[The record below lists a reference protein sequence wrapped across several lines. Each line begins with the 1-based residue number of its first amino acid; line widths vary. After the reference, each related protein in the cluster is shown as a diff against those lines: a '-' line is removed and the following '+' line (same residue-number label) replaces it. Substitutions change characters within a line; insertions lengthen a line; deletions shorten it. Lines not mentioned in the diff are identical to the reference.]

1 MMSTTQQ
8 AGVFGQPAQGGI
20 MKPTCTKIV
29 ATLGPASLDPATIAA
44 LIDAGV
50 DVFRLN
56 FSHGDHTTHRTT
68 VATIRAQAGNRAI
81 GILQDLQGPR
91 IRTGRLEHGPVML
104 STGQDIILQ
113 TGPGLG
119 NDHRIM
125 IDYDL
130 FARDVAPGERIL
142 ISDGLIELQAIET
155 DGSQV
160 RCSVLCGG
168 ELGERKGINLPDS
181 RLTIAAPTEKDIAD
195 LALGI
200 ELGVDFVALSFV
212 ASAADIVRLREAMQ
226 RIGGPGCRIPII
238 AKIERPQ
245 ALDNL
250 EEITAA
256 ADGVM
261 VARGDLGIEMPTED
275 VPAAQKRIIRCANRL
290 ARPVITATQMLES
303 MIVNPRPTRA
313 EAADVANAVLDGTDA
328 VMLSG
333 ETSIGAYPLESVR
346 IMDRIAC
353 RAEAMLREVN
363 APDADTQ
370 QPHRSSS
377 AIAGAACSLA
387 RQLPAAAIGVFT
399 MTGATATSLS
409 QCRPHVPVYALTP
422 DRSVFQRMTLLWG
435 VCPIMI
441 DMFTSTEEMFSH
453 GDEQLRQRALV
464 ETGETVV
471 YLAGSVSGMPG
482 ATDLLK
488 IRKF

>member
-1 MMSTTQQ
+1 
-8 AGVFGQPAQGGI
+8 

-29 ATLGPASLDPATIAA
+29 ATLGPASSDPATIAA

-56 FSHGDHTTHRTT
+56 FSHGDHKTHRETIT
-68 VATIRAQAGNRAI
+68 AIRAQAADRPV

-91 IRTGRLEHGPVML
+91 IRTGRLEHGTIML
-104 STGQDIILQ
+104 KAGQNIIMQ
-113 TGPGLG
+113 TGEGLG
-119 NDHRIM
+119 NDQRIM

-142 ISDGLIELQAIET
+142 ISDGLIELQALEIDRSE
-155 DGSQV
+155 V
-160 RCSVLCGG
+160 RCRVIYGG

-181 RLTIAAPTEKDIAD
+181 RLTIAAPTEKDITD

-200 ELGVDFVALSFV
+200 ELGVDFAALSFV
-212 ASAADIVRLREAMQ
+212 GCADDIERLREAMQ
-226 RIGGPGCRIPII
+226 RIGGPECRIPII

-245 ALDNL
+245 ALENL

-290 ARPVITATQMLES
+290 GRPVITATQMLES

-313 EAADVANAVLDGTDA
+313 EATDVANAVLDGTDA

-333 ETSIGAYPLESVR
+333 ETSIGSYPLESVR
-346 IMDRIAC
+346 IMDRIA
-353 RAEAMLREVN
+353 RKAEAIHREP
-363 APDADTQ
+363 APLGADPLQHGCTV
-370 QPHRSSS
+370 S

-387 RQLPAAAIGVFT
+387 RQLPVAAIGVFT

-409 QCRPHVPVYALTP
+409 QCRPHVPVFALTP
-422 DRSVFQRMTLLWG
+422 DKSVFQRMTLLWG
-435 VCPIMI
+435 VLPVMI
-441 DMFTSTEEMFSH
+441 GIFTTTEEMFDH
-453 GDEQLRQRALV
+453 GDIQLRY
-464 ETGETVV
+464 T
-471 YLAGSVSGMPG
+471 
-482 ATDLLK
+482 K
-488 IRKF
+488 

>member
-1 MMSTTQQ
+1 
-8 AGVFGQPAQGGI
+8 

-29 ATLGPASLDPATIAA
+29 ATLGPTSIEPATIAA

-68 VATIRAQAGNRAI
+68 VATIRAQAGSRPV

-91 IRTGRLEHGPVML
+91 IRTGRLERETVML
-104 STGQDIILQ
+104 STGQEIILQ
-113 TGPGLG
+113 TGKGIG
-119 NDHRIM
+119 NDHVIM

-130 FARDVAPGERIL
+130 FAQDLAPGERIL
-142 ISDGLIELQAIET
+142 ISDGLIELQALET

-160 RCSVLCGG
+160 RCRVLCGG

-181 RLTIAAPTEKDIAD
+181 RLTIAAPTEKDITD

-212 ASAADIVRLREAMQ
+212 ASAADIERLREAML

-353 RAEAMLREVN
+353 RAEAMLREMN
-363 APDADTQ
+363 TPCTDTQ

-422 DRSVFQRMTLLWG
+422 DRSVFQRMTILWG

-441 DMFTSTEEMFSH
+441 DMFTTTEEMFSH
-453 GDEQLRQRALV
+453 GDEQLRQRALI
-464 ETGETVV
+464 EAGETVV

>member
-1 MMSTTQQ
+1 
-8 AGVFGQPAQGGI
+8 

-29 ATLGPASLDPATIAA
+29 ATLGPASTDPATIAA
-44 LIDAGV
+44 LIVAGV

-56 FSHGDHTTHRTT
+56 FSHGDHTTHRAT
-68 VATIRAQAGNRAI
+68 VAAIRAQAGTRPV

-113 TGPGLG
+113 TGEGTG
-119 NDHRIM
+119 NDQRIM

-142 ISDGLIELQAIET
+142 ISDGLIELQAIKT

-160 RCSVLCGG
+160 RCRVVCGG

-212 ASAADIVRLREAMQ
+212 ASAADIERLREAMK
-226 RIGGPGCRIPII
+226 RIGGSECRIPII

-250 EEITAA
+250 EEITLA

-275 VPAAQKRIIRCANRL
+275 VPGAQKRIIRCANRL

-333 ETSIGAYPLESVR
+333 ETSIGAYPVESVR
-346 IMDRIAC
+346 IMDRIA
-353 RAEAMLREVN
+353 RKAEAMLREMS
-363 APDADTQ
+363 APGTNTQ

-377 AIAGAACSLA
+377 AIADAACSLA

-409 QCRPHVPVYALTP
+409 QGRTYVPVYALTP

-464 ETGETVV
+464 EAGETVV

-488 IRKF
+488 LQKF

>member
-1 MMSTTQQ
+1 
-8 AGVFGQPAQGGI
+8 

-29 ATLGPASLDPATIAA
+29 ATLGPASTKPATIAA

-68 VATIRAQAGNRAI
+68 VATIRAQAGNRPV

-91 IRTGRLEHGPVML
+91 IRTGRLERGTVML
-104 STGQDIILQ
+104 STGQDIIVQ
-113 TGPGLG
+113 TGEGLG

-142 ISDGLIELQAIET
+142 ISDGLIELQALET
-155 DGSQV
+155 DGTQV
-160 RCSVLCGG
+160 RCRVLCGG

-212 ASAADIVRLREAMQ
+212 ASAADIERLREAMQ
-226 RIGGPGCRIPII
+226 RIGGSECRIPII

-333 ETSIGAYPLESVR
+333 ETSIGAYPLESVN
-346 IMDRIAC
+346 IMDRIA
-353 RAEAMLREVN
+353 RKAEAMRTELQ
-363 APDADTQ
+363 APDDEKR
-370 QPHRSSS
+370 QPPGAPS
-377 AIAGAACSLA
+377 AVAAAACSLV

-399 MTGATATSLS
+399 MTGATALCVS
-409 QCRPHVPVYALTP
+409 QCRPDVPIFALTP
-422 DRSVFQRMTLLWG
+422 DRSVFQRMTLPWG
-435 VCPIMI
+435 VLPVMI
-441 DMFTSTEEMFSH
+441 DMFTTSEEMFAH
-453 GDEQLRQRALV
+453 GNARLKELGLIAV
-464 ETGETVV
+464 GETVV

-488 IRKF
+488 LQKI

>member
-1 MMSTTQQ
+1 
-8 AGVFGQPAQGGI
+8 
-20 MKPTCTKIV
+20 MKQTCTKIV
-29 ATLGPASLDPATIAA
+29 ATLGPASTEPATIAA

-50 DVFRLN
+50 DIFRLN

-68 VATIRAQAGNRAI
+68 VATLRAQADNRPV

-91 IRTGRLEHGPVML
+91 IRTGRLERGTVML
-104 STGQDIILQ
+104 STGQDIIVQ
-113 TGPGLG
+113 TGEGLG

-160 RCSVLCGG
+160 RCRVLCGG

-181 RLTIAAPTEKDIAD
+181 HLTITAPTEKDIAD

-212 ASAADIVRLREAMQ
+212 ASAADIERLRDAMQ
-226 RIGGPGCRIPII
+226 RIGSPGCRIPII

-245 ALDNL
+245 ALKNL
-250 EEITAA
+250 EEIIAA

-261 VARGDLGIEMPTED
+261 VARGDLGIEMPAED

-303 MIVNPRPTRA
+303 MIINPRPTRA

-333 ETSIGAYPLESVR
+333 ETSIGAYPLESVH
-346 IMDRIAC
+346 IMDRIA
-353 RAEAMLREVN
+353 RKAEAMRTELQATGGE
-363 APDADTQ
+363 TK
-370 QPHRSSS
+370 QPPGAAS
-377 AIAGAACSLA
+377 AVAAAACSLA

-399 MTGATATSLS
+399 MTGAMALCVS
-409 QCRPHVPVYALTP
+409 QCRPDVPVFALTP
-422 DRSVFQRMTLLWG
+422 DRTVFQRMTLPWG
-435 VCPIMI
+435 VLPVMI
-441 DMFTSTEEMFSH
+441 DMFTTPEEMFAH
-453 GDEQLRQRALV
+453 GNARLKELGLIAA
-464 ETGETVV
+464 GETVV

-488 IRKF
+488 LQKI

>member
-1 MMSTTQQ
+1 
-8 AGVFGQPAQGGI
+8 
-20 MKPTCTKIV
+20 MKPT
-29 ATLGPASLDPATIAA
+29 A
-44 LIDAGV
+44 
-50 DVFRLN
+50 
-56 FSHGDHTTHRTT
+56 
-68 VATIRAQAGNRAI
+68 
-81 GILQDLQGPR
+81 
-91 IRTGRLEHGPVML
+91 
-104 STGQDIILQ
+104 
-113 TGPGLG
+113 
-119 NDHRIM
+119 
-125 IDYDL
+125 
-130 FARDVAPGERIL
+130 
-142 ISDGLIELQAIET
+142 
-155 DGSQV
+155 SQV
-160 RCSVLCGG
+160 RCRVLCGG

-212 ASAADIVRLREAMQ
+212 ASAADIERLREAMQ

-346 IMDRIAC
+346 IMDRIAR
-353 RAEAMLREVN
+353 RAEAMRREMN
-363 APDADTQ
+363 ATGADTQ
-370 QPHRSSS
+370 QPPSALFCHSGRSLQPCPAASCRRHRGIYHDRGNGNKPFAMPARMCRCMRSLPTAAFSS
-377 AIAGAACSLA
+377 ACRSCGESA
-387 RQLPAAAIGVFT
+387 RL
-399 MTGATATSLS
+399 
-409 QCRPHVPVYALTP
+409 
-422 DRSVFQRMTLLWG
+422 
-435 VCPIMI
+435 
-441 DMFTSTEEMFSH
+441 
-453 GDEQLRQRALV
+453 
-464 ETGETVV
+464 
-471 YLAGSVSGMPG
+471 
-482 ATDLLK
+482 
-488 IRKF
+488 